1 MRKITLA
8 LLLVVVFTLAGCRQA
23 EGTTSENVN
32 IEVAVTPEEPAVGD
46 AMLLVTVTDAEG
58 NPINDATVA
67 VRGDMSHAG
76 MVPVIPA
83 EISDAE
89 DGVYTFEDFEWT
101 MGGEWFVEV
110 TVTLTNGETATERFE
125 YTVSGE
131 MDMEDM
137 DEMDMDS
144 TEEMDMDGMD
154 MDATE
159 EIDMDMTEE
168 AE

>member
-1 MRKITLA
+1 MRSITLA
-8 LLLVVVFTLAGCRQA
+8 LLLVTVFTLAGCRQA
-23 EGTTSENVN
+23 EGTSSENVN
-32 IEVAVTPEEPAVGD
+32 IEVAVTPEEPAVG
-46 AMLLVTVTDAEG
+46 AATLLVTVTDAEG

-67 VRGDMSHAG
+67 VRGDMTHAG

-83 EISDAE
+83 EVSDAE
-89 DGVYTFEDFEWT
+89 DGVYAFEDFEWT

-110 TVTLTNGETATERFE
+110 TVTLANGETATESFE

-144 TEEMDMDGMD
+144 TDEMNMESTEEM
-154 MDATE
+154 E
-159 EIDMDMTEE
+159 LDMTEE